1 MNASLFTRTLLSLCC
16 DFAEKFSFWN
26 VLSRSSR
33 MVSPFLNPGG
43 HLLLAETGFLR
54 SWWQFRWVSCWSMR
68 SELSLLTCPGHRAGR
83 SLLAQEG
90 ARGCEITTWRAF
102 SLLVM
107 AAPWW
112 FSPCRCQCIWS
123 GSLTCIIITTGTR
136 LKSQEL
142 ECMCKALF
150 YTSLFTWGLINEY
163 LVPLIHN

>member
-1 MNASLFTRTLLSLCC
+1 MLWLCGKVFILKRTEQKQQNGVTIPKSRRPPALGRDRLSQKLV
-16 DFAEKFSFWN
+16 A
-26 VLSRSSR
+26 VLVGV
-33 MVSPFLNPGG
+33 M
-43 HLLLAETGFLR
+43 
-54 SWWQFRWVSCWSMR
+54 SMR